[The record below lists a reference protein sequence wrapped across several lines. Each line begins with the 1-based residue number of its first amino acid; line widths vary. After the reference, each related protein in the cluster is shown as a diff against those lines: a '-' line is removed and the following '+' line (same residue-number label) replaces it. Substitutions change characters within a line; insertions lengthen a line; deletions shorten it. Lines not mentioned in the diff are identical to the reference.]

1 MVVAVRAVFVAVPRQ
16 PICPARKEA
25 LVYSR
30 ILKLARI
37 LAKGL
42 FALFA
47 DEGHVKGLHERVVG
61 LLLVALCAVEPF
73 FAWSLLVSKDTSSSL
88 IVAVAYLTYNRGNGW
103 RPGR

>member
-1 MVVAVRAVFVAVPRQ
+1 M
-16 PICPARKEA
+16 
-25 LVYSR
+25 YSR
-30 ILKLARI
+30 ILELARI

-47 DEGHVKGLHERVVG
+47 DEGHVKGLHEWVVG

-73 FAWSLLVSKDTSSSL
+73 FAWSLEVSKDTSSSL
-88 IVAVAYLTYNRGNGW
+88 IVVVAYLTYSRGSGW